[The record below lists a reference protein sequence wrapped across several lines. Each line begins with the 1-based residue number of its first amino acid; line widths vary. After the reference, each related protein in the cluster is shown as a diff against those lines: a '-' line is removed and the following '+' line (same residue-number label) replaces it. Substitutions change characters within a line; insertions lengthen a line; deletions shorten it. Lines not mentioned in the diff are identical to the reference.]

1 MAINFDGDHAEA
13 VTPSDTVDLSELALR
28 LYVGVSGAIKVDTA
42 ADNTVTFVAVPV
54 GVFDP
59 GCRIKKVHATGTAAT
74 NIISIF

>member
-1 MAINFDGDHAEA
+1 MTINFDGDHAEA
-13 VTPSDTVDLSELALR
+13 VVPSDTVDLDPLVLR

-42 ADNTVTFVAVPV
+42 AGDTVTFVAVPV

-59 GCRIKKVHATGTAAT
+59 GCRIKRVYATGTAAT